1 MFMEPIRHTKL
12 KDMNDV
18 DMFSFMTDNQTTPL
32 VTCQNNG
39 QIAYSDEHGTIYVTP
54 YRSEIPSILKDA
66 GYKEKEFKVP
76 FSGNE
81 KRPAIYFWLQK
92 IANEENQNET
102 YEMCHEIEQR
112 KGIKPVETTQ
122 GLRITEITKTEY
134 IEEIK
139 YTVYDMVQV
148 FVPEG
153 DEKNVGTYIVINKK
167 TVMVCDEFGRTY
179 LIMVKTIINDFVNLL
194 IEAGYTRN
202 PHPEYF
208 LVYNPNSNWQDEH
221 DETSE

>member
-92 IANEENQNET
+92 NCKRREPKRNLRNVP
-102 YEMCHEIEQR
+102 R
-112 KGIKPVETTQ
+112 DSTTQ
-122 GLRITEITKTEY
+122 RH
-134 IEEIK
+134 
-139 YTVYDMVQV
+139 Q
-148 FVPEG
+148 
-153 DEKNVGTYIVINKK
+153 
-167 TVMVCDEFGRTY
+167 
-179 LIMVKTIINDFVNLL
+179 
-194 IEAGYTRN
+194 TR
-202 PHPEYF
+202 
-208 LVYNPNSNWQDEH
+208 
-221 DETSE
+221 

>member
-76 FSGNE
+76 FSGRLAE
-81 KRPAIYFWLQK
+81 TKSARQSTFGCKKLQTKR
-92 IANEENQNET
+92 
-102 YEMCHEIEQR
+102 
-112 KGIKPVETTQ
+112 
-122 GLRITEITKTEY
+122 TKT
-134 IEEIK
+134 K
-139 YTVYDMVQV
+139 PT
-148 FVPEG
+148 
-153 DEKNVGTYIVINKK
+153 K
-167 TVMVCDEFGRTY
+167 C
-179 LIMVKTIINDFVNLL
+179 
-194 IEAGYTRN
+194 ATR
-202 PHPEYF
+202 
-208 LVYNPNSNWQDEH
+208 
-221 DETSE
+221 

>member
-12 KDMNDV
+12 KNMNDV
-18 DMFSFMTDNQTTPL
+18 ETFSFMTDNQTTPL

-54 YRSEIPSILKDA
+54 YRSEIPGILKDA

-102 YEMCHEIEQR
+102 YEMCHEIAQR
-112 KGIKPVETTQ
+112 KGIKPVETMQ
-122 GLRITEITKTEY
+122 GLRITEITKTAY
-134 IEEIK
+134 IEELK

-148 FVPEG
+148 FVPEY
-153 DEKNVGTYIVINKK
+153 DAK
-167 TVMVCDEFGRTY
+167 MWA
-179 LIMVKTIINDFVNLL
+179 LI
-194 IEAGYTRN
+194 
-202 PHPEYF
+202 
-208 LVYNPNSNWQDEH
+208 S
-221 DETSE
+221 